1 MTESKKQKKLGL
13 GGRILIGI
21 VIGLAIG
28 FISPSL
34 ASALSPLGT
43 IFLRLLKMIMVPL
56 VFFSITSGVC
66 KMGDVKQLAS
76 VGLRFVLYILFTS
89 GLASAVGVIVGL
101 IFQPGKGTTEFLD
114 ASANVES
121 VTYNF
126 IDNVVSWVPDNVVNA
141 MATANMLQV
150 IVFALFL
157 GVALLSLGEKT
168 KVFTSFIN
176 QGSDIMLKIVE
187 YIMAVSPIGIAS
199 LMATM
204 VSTISGATMKEVVS
218 FIIMDYGCGIT
229 ILLVVY
235 PLLIKLLARVPV
247 IPFMKKI
254 SEPMIVAV
262 TTTSSAATL
271 PISIKVAGEKL
282 GVPENIY
289 GFTLPLGNTCGMN
302 GFAMFI
308 GLCCIFAS
316 NLYGMPVTIASLAQ
330 FIFLGI
336 ILSVGA
342 AGVKGAGIVMSTVL
356 LEAIGM
362 PLTLI
367 PILAAIWPA
376 IDPIHTLMNNI
387 SDLVG
392 TMLIARQLDKVDMN
406 VYNS

>member
-66 KMGDVKQLAS
+66 KMGDIKQLAS

-157 GVALLSLGEKT
+157 GVALLSLGEKA
-168 KVFTSFIN
+168 KVFTSFID
-176 QGSDIMLKIVE
+176 QGSDVMLKIVE

-218 FIIMDYGCGIT
+218 
-229 ILLVVY
+229 
-235 PLLIKLLARVPV
+235 
-247 IPFMKKI
+247 FMKKI

-316 NLYGMPVTIASLAQ
+316 NLYGMPVTVASLAQ

-376 IDPIHTLMNNI
+376 IDPIHTLMNNT

>member
-1 MTESKKQKKLGL
+1 MYFQYGEAETAYL
-13 GGRILIGI
+13 
-21 VIGLAIG
+21 
-28 FISPSL
+28 
-34 ASALSPLGT
+34 SA
-43 IFLRLLKMIMVPL
+43 R
-56 VFFSITSGVC
+56 
-66 KMGDVKQLAS
+66 DE
-76 VGLRFVLYILFTS
+76 R
-89 GLASAVGVIVGL
+89 
-101 IFQPGKGTTEFLD
+101 
-114 ASANVES
+114 
-121 VTYNF
+121 
-126 IDNVVSWVPDNVVNA
+126 
-141 MATANMLQV
+141 
-150 IVFALFL
+150 
-157 GVALLSLGEKT
+157 
-168 KVFTSFIN
+168 
-176 QGSDIMLKIVE
+176 
-187 YIMAVSPIGIAS
+187 
-199 LMATM
+199 MATM

-218 FIIMDYGCGIT
+218 FIIMDYGCGIM

-235 PLLIKLLARVPV
+235 PLLIKLLAR
-247 IPFMKKI
+247 
-254 SEPMIVAV
+254 VAV

-316 NLYGMPVTIASLAQ
+316 NLYGMPVTVASLAQ

-342 AGVKGAGIVMSTVL
+342 AGVKGAGVVMSTVL

-376 IDPIHTLMNNI
+376 IDPIHTLMNNT

>member
-1 MTESKKQKKLGL
+1 MASSFDTSSCWLLG
-13 GGRILIGI
+13 
-21 VIGLAIG
+21 
-28 FISPSL
+28 
-34 ASALSPLGT
+34 
-43 IFLRLLKMIMVPL
+43 
-56 VFFSITSGVC
+56 
-66 KMGDVKQLAS
+66 
-76 VGLRFVLYILFTS
+76 Y
-89 GLASAVGVIVGL
+89 
-101 IFQPGKGTTEFLD
+101 
-114 ASANVES
+114 
-121 VTYNF
+121 
-126 IDNVVSWVPDNVVNA
+126 
-141 MATANMLQV
+141 
-150 IVFALFL
+150 
-157 GVALLSLGEKT
+157 
-168 KVFTSFIN
+168 
-176 QGSDIMLKIVE
+176 
-187 YIMAVSPIGIAS
+187 
-199 LMATM
+199 
-204 VSTISGATMKEVVS
+204 
-218 FIIMDYGCGIT
+218 
-229 ILLVVY
+229 
-235 PLLIKLLARVPV
+235 
-247 IPFMKKI
+247 
-254 SEPMIVAV
+254 MIVAV

-316 NLYGMPVTIASLAQ
+316 NLYGMPVTVASLAQ

-376 IDPIHTLMNNI
+376 IDPIHTLMNNT